1 MRIIFAICHNTYF
14 RKLCKSDVFLF
25 YFTWCFILVVCVA
38 CNLHLITHTK
48 RWTYPINHKCSPWR
62 TNMAIGSIEWR
73 LFQPKQCKQQTQ
85 QSRSREAIV
94 VKVSVLFELVNL
106 SLFFLSFIKIWL
118 KSSLAEDRHLCC
130 ISHAISLT
138 NVVEVSCWWRNV
150 ASPGP
155 DYFSKLLTVTW
166 FGTKK
171 TA

>member
-1 MRIIFAICHNTYF
+1 MSKGISEYQPVAWRYIANMYLFSMRIIFAICHNTYF

-106 SLFFLSFIKIWL
+106 SLFFFIIYQNLIEILSGG
-118 KSSLAEDRHLCC
+118 R
-130 ISHAISLT
+130 
-138 NVVEVSCWWRNV
+138 
-150 ASPGP
+150 
-155 DYFSKLLTVTW
+155 
-166 FGTKK
+166 
-171 TA
+171 